1 MPNISI
7 VSVDLGSLFLESA
20 ETAFQPDELT
30 VPATTVF
37 QEGLILARDSV
48 SGKLVP
54 FVDGGVANENGIP
67 KTVLSY
73 DVENTSGAP
82 VDTPVRVAVTAKV
95 RKQRLRIGAAA
106 TDDTGVTKAIEDL
119 LRDFG
124 IHPVNVNDLSVLD
137 NQ

>member
-1 MPNISI
+1 MSNVSI
-7 VSVDLGSLFLESA
+7 ANVDLGSVFLESA

-30 VPATTVF
+30 VPATTVY
-37 QEGLILARDSV
+37 QEGLILARDS
-48 SGKLVP
+48 STGKLVV
-54 FVDGGVANENGIP
+54 FVDGGSTNGNGIP

-73 DVENTSGAP
+73 DVENTTGGALD
-82 VDTPVRVAVTAKV
+82 VPVRVAVTAKV

-106 TDDTGVTKAIEDL
+106 TDDTGVTKAIGDL